1 MTLDEIVEDYIRYE
15 RPGARE
21 EMQEFADE
29 DSLSA
34 AIRRAAL
41 CKTKDGKRHQHQRRI
56 PGELLEDVE
65 ARLQSIRRK
74 LSNAKNFAVLH
85 DFIENEIGEL
95 KGIGEL
101 TAYDIAHRIGASLRK
116 SPTLV
121 YLHRGTREGAA
132 ILGFRGR
139 TLDSAMLPAAFSR
152 LTPAEIE
159 DCLCIYKNELRSEA
173 NRPRRKAGCGIP
185 LHRRRLC

>member
-95 KGIGEL
+95 KGI
-101 TAYDIAHRIGASLRK
+101 
-116 SPTLV
+116 
-121 YLHRGTREGAA
+121 
-132 ILGFRGR
+132 
-139 TLDSAMLPAAFSR
+139 
-152 LTPAEIE
+152 
-159 DCLCIYKNELRSEA
+159 
-173 NRPRRKAGCGIP
+173 
-185 LHRRRLC
+185 